1 MCRWSLHIINMNFN
15 NLSKISIATKR
26 QWLIKKGYKSAVTAD
41 NDYINKLFELY
52 VPTWILEAEKFKKQ
66 NKKNKNKYS
75 GASPKEWASW
85 GGTNRPHHSGGR
97 KRNTRNYI

>member
-1 MCRWSLHIINMNFN
+1 MNFN
-15 NLSKISIATKR
+15 NLSRISVATKR
-26 QWLIKKGYKSAVTAD
+26 QWLIKKGYESAITAD

-52 VPTWILEAEKFKKQ
+52 VPTWILEGQKFKKQ
-66 NKKNKNKYS
+66 NKKNKNKHS
-75 GASPKEWASW
+75 ASAKEWASW